1 MKTKKRKVVEL
12 NLGII
17 VVVIAITVIAITML
31 KYNVEGEKDMPYII
45 KQMVIISTANGENTQ
60 TDENKWNINIYQN
73 NDIYLEIARNTEYKS
88 NETLKSVRTENI
100 QVTSNEKYT
109 TKVYMPDIDS
119 TEMFEYVQANEATK
133 EINYAIDATQN
144 IKERKITTEGGIL
157 ALSVCTP
164 ELGTYHGNDEKMTY
178 DGTLLNRIGITK
190 EDITANLKFN
200 LIIETESSKKYK
212 AEINLILP
220 EEDITQTGIQKI
232 EKAKLDNIIFK
243 RVN

>member
-17 VVVIAITVIAITML
+17 VVAIAITVIAITML

-88 NETLKSVRTENI
+88 NETLKSVRIENI
-100 QVTSNEKYT
+100 QITPNEKYT
-109 TKVYMPDIDS
+109 PKIYTPDNES
-119 TEMFEYVQANEATK
+119 SEMFKYVQENEVLGD
-133 EINYAIDATQN
+133 INYAIDTTQN

-157 ALSVCTP
+157 ALSVCTT
-164 ELGTYHGNDEKMTY
+164 ELGIYQGNDEKMRY

-190 EDITANLKFN
+190 ENITTKLKFN

-212 AEINLILP
+212 AEISLTLP
-220 EEDITQTGIQKI
+220 EEDITQTGIQKR
-232 EKAKLDNIIFK
+232 ENTEVNDIIFK
-243 RVN
+243 RIN